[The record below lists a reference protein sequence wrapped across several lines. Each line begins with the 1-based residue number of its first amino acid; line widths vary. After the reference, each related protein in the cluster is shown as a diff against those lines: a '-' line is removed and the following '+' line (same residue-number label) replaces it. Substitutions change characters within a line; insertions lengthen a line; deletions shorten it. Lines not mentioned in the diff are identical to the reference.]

1 MAEAP
6 AAAPGTLTPDDAVD
20 VLEELLP
27 AQNKSYELGLKLKL
41 QQHVV
46 EAIHDTYSKPRNRLL
61 HVIIAFTNQ
70 VEPRPT
76 WRVIVK
82 ALRSRVVDLP
92 ALANT
97 VEAAHFLVPVR
108 SSVSP
113 ASIEDEIENL
123 EDRFLQLTCETR
135 AALSDRE
142 QQDKNFLQSFSA
154 FLLNLPVAKKVVH
167 VTFFHQNEDE
177 ILKAKNIQ
185 SLFAIIGRYCNYSNY
200 EIIVHIVKRFGDAKL
215 NEKIMMYCD
224 SIKKCETGT
233 TVAVYL
239 HAISALPDS
248 DVCQGFI
255 QMAMKIN
262 KPTSVCTMHEI
273 RQLKESIAEKASVY
287 SHCLYMESVAKGSVV
302 VQLRVHPDCSQM
314 VFDAITNN
322 TYQTDVTVVKI
333 SDNGTYTYASVTHA
347 ANKCESCHQLNL
359 KKSVL
364 EKVVKVL
371 ESHKVQEMEL
381 AQQ

>member
-1 MAEAP
+1 MPTVCHTAP
-6 AAAPGTLTPDDAVD
+6 AAPGTLTPDDAVD

-41 QQHVV
+41 PHHVV
-46 EAIHDTYSKPRNRLL
+46 EAIHDTYSKPRSRLL
-61 HVIIAFTNQ
+61 HVIIEFTKQ
-70 VEPRPT
+70 IEPRPT

-108 SSVSP
+108 SSATSVSP

-142 QQDKNFLQSFSA
+142 QQDKSFLQIFSA
-154 FLLNLPVAKKVVH
+154 FLLNLSVAKKVVH
-167 VTFFHQNEDE
+167 VKFFHRNEDE

-185 SLFAIIGRYCNYSNY
+185 SLFAIIGCYCNYCNY

-215 NEKIMMYCD
+215 NGKIMMYCD
-224 SIKKCETGT
+224 SIKKFETGI

-255 QMAMKIN
+255 QMAIKIN
-262 KPTSVCTMHEI
+262 KPTSMCKMHEI
-273 RQLKESIAEKASVY
+273 RQLKETIAEKASVY
-287 SHCLYMESVAKGSVV
+287 SHCLYMESIAQGSVV

-333 SDNGTYTYASVTHA
+333 SDNGNCLFTLVPDRQTSIASIIPLYTTSILRTWFI
-347 ANKCESCHQLNL
+347 
-359 KKSVL
+359 
-364 EKVVKVL
+364 
-371 ESHKVQEMEL
+371 
-381 AQQ
+381 